1 MEMLL
6 SPEAVRDWA
15 FQLGIGGYHIL
26 YISQLLYKQMFHVY
40 RSSARSSFPPFVNL
54 YLPKKTKAVRDWAL
68 QLRLGGYAKIG
79 WPGVCVCVCVCVYV

>member
-1 MEMLL
+1 M
-6 SPEAVRDWA
+6 
-15 FQLGIGGYHIL
+15 
-26 YISQLLYKQMFHVY
+26 SQLSFKQMFHVY

-79 WPGVCVCVCVCVYV
+79 WPGVCVCVRVCVCVCVCMCSLVCMCVCEGGGGGGVL